1 MPEQKIELER
11 IYTVPLS
18 RAWIT
23 ARHKRTR
30 RAVKILRE
38 FAEKHMKSEEI
49 KIDTELNERL
59 WNRGITRP
67 PRRITVKME
76 KDEDGVVTISLPEEK
91 VEAEPELEAEKE
103 ELPAPAE
110 AEKKEPEPVKED
122 TPQKEAA
129 KKEEPKKKEVSAKKK
144 EPAKKGA
151 KKPSK
156 KKTTKAKPKK

>member
-1 MPEQKIELER
+1 METTETQSKVVELKMPEQKIELER

-59 WNRGITRP
+59 WIRGITRP

-91 VEAEPELEAEKE
+91 VEAEPEPEAKKG
-103 ELPAPAE
+103 ELQAQAAE
-110 AEKKEPEPVKED
+110 AEK
-122 TPQKEAA
+122 
-129 KKEEPKKKEVSAKKK
+129 
-144 EPAKKGA
+144 
-151 KKPSK
+151 
-156 KKTTKAKPKK
+156 